1 LRFDFAH
8 RPELVEGWRGVHPE
22 GVHPEGE
29 YKGVRS
35 LKYQPNCVS
44 QFSVSETKLN
54 GLTGWQLKEKMD
66 KGEISSEELIT
77 SVFDQIHKANPN
89 INAYITLLE
98 EQARVTAREIDD
110 LRRKGKNLG
119 ALAGLPVAIKDNICT
134 QGVRTTC
141 ASKILSNFI
150 PPYDATVVER
160 LKKADAI
167 IIGKT
172 NMDEF
177 AMGSSNETSFFGL
190 VKNPFDSE
198 RIPGGSSGGSAAAVA
213 SDMTT
218 LALGS
223 DTGGSIRQP
232 ASLCGVVGM
241 KPTYGRIS
249 RFGLVAFASSLDQIG
264 PITKDVR
271 DCALLSSVICGHDPK
286 DSTSLQEAEID
297 FTESLEGKVRY
308 IKIGIADE
316 YFEEGLDE
324 EVKQAVMKGVELL
337 EKLGMKVKEVSLPH
351 TDKAIA
357 TYYVLATAEASANLA
372 RYDGVKYGF
381 RAEGDLELSQMYKKT
396 RSEGFRVEV
405 KRRII
410 LGTYVLSAGYYE
422 AYYAKA
428 QKVRTIIR
436 EDFKGAFEKVD
447 VIITPTS
454 PTTAFKIGE
463 KIDDPLTMYLS
474 DIYTT
479 SANLAGIPAISVPCG
494 KDSKGLPI
502 GLQIMGKPL
511 SEGLIL
517 KVAYALER
525 SLK

>member
-1 LRFDFAH
+1 ML
-8 RPELVEGWRGVHPE
+8 
-22 GVHPEGE
+22 
-29 YKGVRS
+29 S
-35 LKYQPNCVS
+35 
-44 QFSVSETKLN
+44 TKLN
-54 GLTGWQLKEKMD
+54 EFTGWQLKELMD
-66 KGEISSEELIT
+66 KGEISSEEIIS
-77 SVFDQIHKANPN
+77 SVFDQIHKLNPH

-98 EQARVTAREIDD
+98 GQAKEAARRIDD
-110 LRRKGKNLG
+110 RRSRGKNLG
-119 ALAGLPVAIKDNICT
+119 ALAGLPVAVKDNICT

-141 ASKILSNFI
+141 GSKILSNFI
-150 PPYDATVVER
+150 PPYDATVIEK
-160 LKKADAI
+160 LKKADAV

-177 AMGSSNETSFFGL
+177 AMGSSNENSFFGV

-232 ASLCGVVGM
+232 ASLCGVVGL
-241 KPTYGRIS
+241 KPTYGRVS
-249 RFGLVAFASSLDQIG
+249 RYGLVAFASSLDQIG
-264 PITKDVR
+264 PITRDVK
-271 DCALLSSVICGHDPK
+271 DCALLSSVICGYDLK
-286 DSTSLQEAEID
+286 DSTSLQEGKLD
-297 FTESLEGKVRY
+297 FTESLESEVKY
-308 IKIGIADE
+308 IKIGIAQE
-316 YFEEGLDE
+316 YFAEGLDG
-324 EVKQAVMKGVELL
+324 EVKEAVMHGVKLL
-337 EKLGMKVKEVSLPH
+337 ENLGMIVEEVSLPH

-357 TYYVLATAEASANLA
+357 TYYVLATAEASSNLA
-372 RYDGVKYGF
+372 RYDGMKYGF
-381 RAEGDLELSQMYKKT
+381 RSEGELELSQMYKKT
-396 RSEGFRVEV
+396 RSEGFGAEV

-428 QKVRTIIR
+428 QKARTIIR
-436 EDFKGAFEKVD
+436 EDFSKAFEKVD

-454 PTTAFKIGE
+454 PTTAFRIGE
-463 KIDDPLTMYLS
+463 KMDDPLTMYLS
-474 DIYTT
+474 DVYTT

-517 KVAYALER
+517 KVAYALEQ
-525 SLK
+525 SL

>member
-1 LRFDFAH
+1 MM
-8 RPELVEGWRGVHPE
+8 EE
-22 GVHPEGE
+22 
-29 YKGVRS
+29 
-35 LKYQPNCVS
+35 
-44 QFSVSETKLN
+44 
-54 GLTGWQLKEKMD
+54 
-66 KGEISSEELIT
+66 GEISCQEIVS
-77 SVFDQIHKANPN
+77 SVFQQIQRLNPR

-98 EQARVTAREIDD
+98 KQAAESARKMDD
-110 LRRKGKNLG
+110 RRSRGEKLG
-119 ALAGLPVAIKDNICT
+119 RLAGLPIAIKDNICT
-134 QGVRTTC
+134 KGVLTTC
-141 ASKILSNFI
+141 GSKILSDFI

-160 LKKADAI
+160 LKQEDAL

-172 NMDEF
+172 NLDEF
-177 AMGSSNETSFFGL
+177 GMGSSNETSFFGP
-190 VKNPFDSE
+190 VGNPKE
-198 RIPGGSSGGSAAAVA
+198 QNRVPGGSSGGSAAAVA
-213 SDMTT
+213 SGMTI
-218 LALGS
+218 LALGT
-223 DTGGSIRQP
+223 DTGGSVRQP

-249 RFGLVAFASSLDQIG
+249 RYGLVAFASSLDQIG
-264 PITKDVR
+264 AITKDVK

-286 DSTSLQEAEID
+286 DSTSLPEPASD
-297 FTESLEGKVRY
+297 FLESLNEEVKY
-308 IKIGIADE
+308 IKIGIPEE
-316 YFEEGLDE
+316 YFGEGLDD
-324 EVKQAVMKGVELL
+324 EVREGVMKGVRLL
-337 EKLGMKVKEVSLPH
+337 EKLGMKKENLSLPH

-357 TYYVLATAEASANLA
+357 TYYVLADAEASSNLA
-372 RYDGVKYGF
+372 RYDGIKYGY
-381 RAEGDLELSQMYKKT
+381 RTKGEIDLSRMYEKT
-396 RSEGFRVEV
+396 RGEGFGTEV

-436 EDFKGAFEKVD
+436 EDFNKAFEKAD

-474 DIYTT
+474 DIYTV

-494 KDSKGLPI
+494 QDSKGLPI

-511 SEGLIL
+511 SEELIL
-517 KVAYALER
+517 RIAYTLER

>member
-1 LRFDFAH
+1 M
-8 RPELVEGWRGVHPE
+8 
-22 GVHPEGE
+22 
-29 YKGVRS
+29 RS
-35 LKYQPNCVS
+35 SYECIRTFIRIIRCKLFPAPLSNCVFQVFMS
-44 QFSVSETKLN
+44 STKLN
-54 GLTGWQLKEKMD
+54 ELAGWQLKEMME
-66 KGEISSEELIT
+66 KGEVSSEEIIS
-77 SVFDQIHKANPN
+77 SVFDQIHKANSN
-89 INAYITLLE
+89 INAYVTLLE
-98 EQARVTAREIDD
+98 EQARVIAKRIDD
-110 LRRKGKNLG
+110 LRSKGENLG

-141 ASKILSNFI
+141 GSKILSNFI

-160 LKKADAI
+160 LKKADAV

-190 VKNPFDSE
+190 VKNPFDLK

-213 SDMTT
+213 SDMAI

-249 RFGLVAFASSLDQIG
+249 RYGLVAFASSLDQIG
-264 PITKDVR
+264 PITKDVK
-271 DCALLSSVICGHDPK
+271 DCALLSNVICGHDPK
-286 DSTSLQEAEID
+286 DSTSLQDGELDYTKFLDDDI
-297 FTESLEGKVRY
+297 KN
-308 IKIGIADE
+308 IKIGIAQE
-316 YFEEGLDE
+316 YFGEGLDG
-324 EVKQAVMKGVELL
+324 EVKETVMKRVKLL
-337 EKLGMKVKEVSLPH
+337 EKLGMVVEEVSLPH

-357 TYYVLATAEASANLA
+357 TYYVLATAEASSNLA

-381 RAEGDLELSQMYKKT
+381 RPEGELELSQMYKRT
-396 RSEGFRVEV
+396 RSEGFGAEV

-428 QKVRTIIR
+428 QKVRTIIT
-436 EDFKGAFEKVD
+436 EDFNRAFEKVD

-454 PTTAFKIGE
+454 PTTAFRIGE

-494 KDSKGLPI
+494 RDSKGLPI

-517 KVAYALER
+517 KVAYALEQ
-525 SLK
+525 SL

>member
-1 LRFDFAH
+1 
-8 RPELVEGWRGVHPE
+8 V
-22 GVHPEGE
+22 
-29 YKGVRS
+29 
-35 LKYQPNCVS
+35 
-44 QFSVSETKLN
+44 
-54 GLTGWQLKEKMD
+54 
-66 KGEISSEELIT
+66 
-77 SVFDQIHKANPN
+77 
-89 INAYITLLE
+89 
-98 EQARVTAREIDD
+98 
-110 LRRKGKNLG
+110 
-119 ALAGLPVAIKDNICT
+119 
-134 QGVRTTC
+134 
-141 ASKILSNFI
+141 
-150 PPYDATVVER
+150 
-160 LKKADAI
+160 

-177 AMGSSNETSFFGL
+177 GMGSSNETSFFGL

-213 SDMTT
+213 SHMAT

-223 DTGGSIRQP
+223 DTGGSVRQP

-241 KPTYGRIS
+241 KPTYGRVS

-264 PITKDVR
+264 PISKDVK
-271 DCALLSSVICGHDPK
+271 DCALLSSVICDHDPK
-286 DSTSLQEAEID
+286 DSTSLED
-297 FTESLEGKVRY
+297 GDSNFTESLEGKVKY
-308 IKIGIADE
+308 TKIGIAQE
-316 YFEEGLDE
+316 YFGKGLDE
-324 EVKQAVMKGVELL
+324 EVKEAVMKGVGLL
-337 EKLGMKVKEVSLPH
+337 EKLGLVVEDVSLPH

-357 TYYVLATAEASANLA
+357 TYYVLATAEASSNLA

-381 RAEGDLELSQMYKKT
+381 RPEGSLELSQMYKKT
-396 RSEGFRVEV
+396 RSQGFGAEV

-436 EDFKGAFEKVD
+436 EDFNRAFDKVD

-454 PTTAFKIGE
+454 PTTAFEMGE

-525 SLK
+525 NS

>member
-1 LRFDFAH
+1 MSDK
-8 RPELVEGWRGVHPE
+8 ELNE
-22 GVHPEGE
+22 
-29 YKGVRS
+29 
-35 LKYQPNCVS
+35 LK
-44 QFSVSETKLN
+44 
-54 GLTGWQLKEKMD
+54 GWQLKGMMD
-66 KGEISSEELIT
+66 KGEISSEEIT
-77 SVFDQIHKANPN
+77 SSVFDQIQNTNPE

-98 EQARVTAREIDD
+98 EQAQVAAKNVDE
-110 LRRKGKNLG
+110 RRNKGERLG
-119 ALAGLPVAIKDNICT
+119 VLAGLPVAIKDNICT

-141 ASKILSNFI
+141 GSKILSNFI
-150 PPYDATVVER
+150 PPYDATVVEK
-160 LKKADAI
+160 LKKADAV

-190 VKNPFDSE
+190 VKNYFDSE

-213 SDMTT
+213 SHMAT

-241 KPTYGRIS
+241 KPTYGRVS
-249 RFGLVAFASSLDQIG
+249 RYGLVAFASSLDQIG

-286 DSTSLQEAEID
+286 DSTSLRETELD
-297 FTESLEGKVRY
+297 FTESLEGEVKY
-308 IKIGIADE
+308 IKIGIANE
-316 YFEEGLDE
+316 YFGEGLDQ
-324 EVKQAVMKGVELL
+324 EVKAAVMKGVELL
-337 EKLGMKVKEVSLPH
+337 EKLGMKVEEISLPH

-357 TYYVLATAEASANLA
+357 TYYVLATAEASSNLA
-372 RYDGVKYGF
+372 RYDGVRYGS
-381 RAEGDLELSQMYKKT
+381 RAEGDMALSQMYEKT
-396 RSEGFRVEV
+396 RSEGFGAEV

-428 QKVRTIIR
+428 QKARTIIG
-436 EDFKGAFEKVD
+436 EDFKSAFEKVD

-463 KIDDPLTMYLS
+463 KMDDPLTMYLS
-474 DIYTT
+474 DIYTV
-479 SANLAGIPAISVPCG
+479 SANLAGMPAISVPCG

-511 SEGLIL
+511 AEGLIL
-517 KVAYALER
+517 KVAYSLEQ
-525 SLK
+525 SL